1 MSIFEKIKSKY
12 IRDLPFQYLT
22 ENFLYKLVNYSKKS
36 QTTFGLTL
44 SDYKQKYFNH
54 FEFDVDK
61 KYLSFI
67 DWELD
72 DYFSYPSYYNK
83 NSLKNN
89 LEKDMKIYNL
99 NIDSFQKYVINYIK
113 KYIQKKKINEGN
125 ILVFKYK
132 FIDIFSPF
140 IEVFSKDD
148 LYKNLFFI
156 PIIFNFIKEQNLIKE
171 YYNFFESIKK
181 SKSIYNSF
189 YFYLDNINDVY
200 NINDL
205 GINFNLIKKLSLY
218 IKSTDRLNSPKNYNE
233 TEIFNIFKL
242 NNIENNL
249 THLII
254 DAKLN
259 IKSDIF
265 ETINNYKYLN
275 YLTLKDIKFDKIFTI
290 NLNSLKLLKL
300 IECEKISITQ
310 KCANNLKSLYLFSI
324 HLQTDSKLL
333 FPEMESFEYKTF
345 YKNFYLKESVDINS
359 MVKLKEL
366 FIDMNVNFLLLKNCD
381 ILQIENLTLYSV
393 EININNVIDVLK
405 KIFELK
411 KLKKLL
417 FSIIS
422 IDNEMNDELSKL
434 SGQNDSVEKLKIILV
449 GEYDDGIL
457 YNYQTKFPNV
467 TNLKIKRECSLEE
480 GSLEIKENK
489 NLKINKIKIA
499 PKGKRNKIY
508 IQSYETLTDV
518 ELNFNIYNH
527 NENGFALFNDKCDYI
542 FKSLINLKLDFKGET
557 EIRFINN
564 IFKNIEKTPNLK
576 SFKLSFTCKNV
587 NKQCYEEYIK
597 KLLSLKLKS
606 IELKKRKNKKQ
617 KIYDES
623 NSGESDNSEDSGL
636 YYSENELKN
645 LYNDFCLMKY
655 YKILINKFN

>member
-1 MSIFEKIKSKY
+1 
-12 IRDLPFQYLT
+12 
-22 ENFLYKLVNYSKKS
+22 
-36 QTTFGLTL
+36 
-44 SDYKQKYFNH
+44 
-54 FEFDVDK
+54 
-61 KYLSFI
+61 
-67 DWELD
+67 
-72 DYFSYPSYYNK
+72 
-83 NSLKNN
+83 
-89 LEKDMKIYNL
+89 MKIYNL

-171 YYNFFESIKK
+171 YYNFFENINQ

-381 ILQIENLTLYSV
+381 KLQIENLTLYSV
-393 EININNVIDVLK
+393 EIKINNVIDVLK

-422 IDNEMNDELSKL
+422 IDN
-434 SGQNDSVEKLKIILV
+434 
-449 GEYDDGIL
+449 
-457 YNYQTKFPNV
+457 
-467 TNLKIKRECSLEE
+467 
-480 GSLEIKENK
+480 
-489 NLKINKIKIA
+489 
-499 PKGKRNKIY
+499 
-508 IQSYETLTDV
+508 
-518 ELNFNIYNH
+518 
-527 NENGFALFNDKCDYI
+527 
-542 FKSLINLKLDFKGET
+542 
-557 EIRFINN
+557 
-564 IFKNIEKTPNLK
+564 
-576 SFKLSFTCKNV
+576 
-587 NKQCYEEYIK
+587 
-597 KLLSLKLKS
+597 
-606 IELKKRKNKKQ
+606 
-617 KIYDES
+617 
-623 NSGESDNSEDSGL
+623 
-636 YYSENELKN
+636 
-645 LYNDFCLMKY
+645 
-655 YKILINKFN
+655 